1 MMRDASAV
9 EAREVPPS
17 SDARAEAAGGA
28 ALGGPGGASSGAAP
42 QPSSEPRVSA
52 SAASGVTAEA
62 RRFLADLRV
71 EIESHPGVNH
81 LFLGRCATS
90 PFARQDYRV
99 FGENHY
105 PLVCVFTSYLE
116 RLLVRAPTSDAK
128 LWLAKV
134 LVDEYGEGSEGEDH
148 ATLYGHFL
156 RSCGSTVPDRA
167 DVVKVP
173 APAFEFVR
181 EHRRI
186 VSEEPFLV
194 GLGAVGP
201 GHEWAIPKMFD
212 AVIPGLRRAGFTPD
226 EIGYFTLHVEQDVDH
241 GAWLEEA
248 LLRFGGTH
256 EARAQIRRGAILSLE
271 ARARFWSGV
280 QRAVVRWRQPN
291 AVRVDGASPRTI
303 AREILMTA
311 WDGSPRLRALEA
323 GYDSFLATRRPT
335 IRELV
340 EQGRR

>member
-1 MMRDASAV
+1 MMTAV
-9 EAREVPPS
+9 
-17 SDARAEAAGGA
+17 
-28 ALGGPGGASSGAAP
+28 
-42 QPSSEPRVSA
+42 PSSEVIPVV
-52 SAASGVTAEA
+52 ASGATNAA
-62 RRFLADLRV
+62 RRFLADLRI

-81 LFLGRCATS
+81 LFLSRCATS
-90 PFARQDYRV
+90 PFSRHDYRV

-134 LVDEYGEGSEGEDH
+134 LVDEYGEGSDGEDH

-156 RSCGSTVPDRA
+156 RSCGSSVPDRMGS
-167 DVVKVP
+167 VKVP
-173 APAFEFVR
+173 APAYAFVA

-212 AVIPGLRRAGFTPD
+212 SVIPGLRRAGFTPE
-226 EIGYFTLHVEQDVDH
+226 EIAYFTLHVEQDVDH

-248 LLRFGGTH
+248 LIRFGGTE
-256 EARAQIRRGAILSLE
+256 EARAQIRRGALLSLE

-280 QRAVVRWRQPN
+280 QRAVVRWRQPSS
-291 AVRVDGASPRTI
+291 VRVDGASPRSI
-303 AREILMTA
+303 AREVLVTA
-311 WDGSPRLRALEA
+311 WDGSPRLRWLEER
-323 GYDSFLATRRPT
+323 YDSLVNERRRPT
-335 IRELV
+335 LRELV

>member
-1 MMRDASAV
+1 V
-9 EAREVPPS
+9 T
-17 SDARAEAAGGA
+17 
-28 ALGGPGGASSGAAP
+28 GAS
-42 QPSSEPRVSA
+42 
-52 SAASGVTAEA
+52 
-62 RRFLADLRV
+62 RRFLADLRK

-81 LFLGRCATS
+81 LFLSRCATS
-90 PFARQDYRV
+90 PFSRHDYRV

-105 PLVCVFTSYLE
+105 PLVCVFTGYLE
-116 RLLVRAPTSDAK
+116 RLLIRAPTSDAK

-134 LVDEYGEGSEGEDH
+134 LVDEYGEGSNLEDH

-156 RSCGSTVPDRA
+156 RSCGSSVPDQPCTT
-167 DVVKVP
+167 KVP
-173 APAFEFVR
+173 SPAFEFVS

-212 AVIPGLRRAGFTPD
+212 AVIPGLQRAGFSPR
-226 EIGYFTLHVEQDVDH
+226 EINYFTLHVEQDVDH

-248 LLRFGGTH
+248 LLRLGGTD
-256 EARAQIRRGAILSLE
+256 EARAQIRRGALLSLD

-280 QRAVVRWRQPN
+280 QRAVVRWRQPR
-291 AVRVDGASPRTI
+291 AIRVDGTSPRTI
-303 AREILMTA
+303 AREIFLTA
-311 WDGSPRLRALEA
+311 WDGSSGLRALEA
-323 GYDSFLATRRPT
+323 GYDLLLARRRPSIT
-335 IRELV
+335 QLI

>member
-1 MMRDASAV
+1 M
-9 EAREVPPS
+9 
-17 SDARAEAAGGA
+17 
-28 ALGGPGGASSGAAP
+28 
-42 QPSSEPRVSA
+42 
-52 SAASGVTAEA
+52 SAAVSSIAPVRANAAA
-62 RRFLADLRV
+62 RRFLADLRI

-81 LFLGRCATS
+81 LFLSRCATS
-90 PFARQDYRV
+90 PFSREDYRV

-116 RLLVRAPTSDAK
+116 RLLVRAPSSDAK

-156 RSCGSTVPDRA
+156 RSCGSSLPDQQYTA
-167 DVVKVP
+167 KVP
-173 APAFEFVR
+173 GPAYEFVR

-212 AVIPGLRRAGFTPD
+212 AVIPGLKRAGFAPD
-226 EIGYFTLHVEQDVDH
+226 EINYFTLHVAQDVDH
-241 GAWLEEA
+241 GNWLEEA
-248 LLRFGGTH
+248 LLRFGGTD
-256 EARAQIRRGAILSLE
+256 EARTQIRRGALLSLE

-280 QRAVVRWRQPN
+280 QRAVVRWRQPS
-291 AVRVDGASPRTI
+291 AVRVDGAAPRTI
-303 AREILMTA
+303 AEEILVTA
-311 WDGSPRLRALEA
+311 WDGSPRLRAIEA
-323 GYDSFLATRRPT
+323 GYDALMSRKRPT
-335 IRELV
+335 IAELI

>member
-1 MMRDASAV
+1 MIALAP
-9 EAREVPPS
+9 EAPS
-17 SDARAEAAGGA
+17 S
-28 ALGGPGGASSGAAP
+28 
-42 QPSSEPRVSA
+42 QSEPRV
-52 SAASGVTAEA
+52 AAPVVTLPHHAKA
-62 RRFLADLRV
+62 KRFLADLRR
-71 EIESHPGVNH
+71 EIEAHPGVNH
-81 LFLGRCATS
+81 LFLARCATS
-90 PFARQDYRV
+90 PFAREDYKV

-116 RLLVRAPTSDAK
+116 RLLIRAPSSDSK

-156 RSCGSTVPDRA
+156 RSCGSRVPDA
-167 DVVKVP
+167 PDTTKVP
-173 APAFEFVR
+173 APALSFVN

-186 VSEEPFLV
+186 VGDEPFLV

-212 AVIPGLRRAGFTPD
+212 AVIPGLERAGFAPE
-226 EIGYFTLHVEQDVDH
+226 EIAYFTLHVAQDVDH

-248 LLRFGGTH
+248 LVRFGETDA
-256 EARAQIRRGAILSLE
+256 AREQIRRGALLSLD

-280 QRAVVRWRQPN
+280 QTAVVRWRQPN
-291 AVRVDGASPRTI
+291 AIRADGASPRSVV
-303 AREILMTA
+303 REIAVTA
-311 WDGSPRLRALEA
+311 WDGSKALRALEA
-323 GYDSFLATRRPT
+323 RWEDLRASRRPT
-335 IRELV
+335 ITELI

>member
-1 MMRDASAV
+1 MMNEVSTITNVAHDEAPASA
-9 EAREVPPS
+9 P
-17 SDARAEAAGGA
+17 AAV
-28 ALGGPGGASSGAAP
+28 
-42 QPSSEPRVSA
+42 RVN
-52 SAASGVTAEA
+52 TPA
-62 RRFLADLRV
+62 RRFLADLRI

-81 LFLGRCATS
+81 LFLSRCATS
-90 PFARQDYRV
+90 PFSRHDYRV

-116 RLLVRAPTSDAK
+116 RLLIRAPSSDSK

-156 RSCGSTVPDRA
+156 RACGSNVPDHPNI
-167 DVVKVP
+167 VKVP
-173 APAFEFVR
+173 GPAFAFVS

-212 AVIPGLRRAGFTPD
+212 AVIPGLRRAGFTPE
-226 EIGYFTLHVEQDVDH
+226 EINYFTLHVEQDVDH
-241 GAWLEEA
+241 GTWLEEA
-248 LLRFGGTH
+248 LLKFGGTE
-256 EARAQIRRGAILSLE
+256 EARAQIRRGALLSLE

-280 QRAVVRWRQPN
+280 QRAVVRWRQPS
-291 AVRVDGASPRTI
+291 AVRVDGVSPRTI
-303 AREILMTA
+303 AQEILVTA

-323 GYDSFLATRRPT
+323 GYDALLARRRPT
-335 IRELV
+335 ISELI